1 MSSLSSDSEAWSDD
15 FALLV
20 ILIAKA
26 LFLSPDTYFP
36 VFVCLSVCVCLC
48 FICLPRC
55 RVLTGVL
62 WLTHKWH
69 KAVHTCTERSCAG
82 CAWAS
87 GDSADI
93 DLLFRECREPG
104 LNRPPSHRQTHTPC
118 YLWGPVA
125 SDEFRLLD
133 IKLLRLVCPKNQF
146 IDSTSVKNDSF
157 CFMIKLFFSQWCIFT
172 LKLYIRIIFS
182 GYTDCLCVS
191 APVCP
196 FAKDCVAWFSVYL
209 CSVFRPG

>member
-1 MSSLSSDSEAWSDD
+1 MIKTYKNDTSCWHFVSSLSSDSEAWSDD
-15 FALLV
+15 FAQLV
-20 ILIAKA
+20 ILIAKT

-48 FICLPRC
+48 FICLPWC
-55 RVLTGVL
+55 RVLAGVL

-69 KAVHTCTERSCAG
+69 KAVHTCTERSCAR

-104 LNRPPSHRQTHTPC
+104 LNRPPSQRRHTHRQTHTPC

-125 SDEFRLLD
+125 SDDFRLLD
-133 IKLLRLVCPKNQF
+133 IKRLRLVCPKNQF
-146 IDSTSVKNDSF
+146 IDSTSVKMIDSV
-157 CFMIKLFFSQWCIFT
+157 LW
-172 LKLYIRIIFS
+172 
-182 GYTDCLCVS
+182 
-191 APVCP
+191 
-196 FAKDCVAWFSVYL
+196 L
-209 CSVFRPG
+209 CSFFLSDAFSL

>member
-1 MSSLSSDSEAWSDD
+1 MSFCVESQLWLRSLERWFCIARHFNCKGIVFISRYIFSSFCVS
-15 FALLV
+15 
-20 ILIAKA
+20 
-26 LFLSPDTYFP
+26 
-36 VFVCLSVCVCLC
+36 VCLC
-48 FICLPRC
+48 VLVLYLSAPVSGPDRCALAQGVRGLRVTQQTLICYSGSAVNLD
-55 RVLTGVL
+55 LTAHPHRGK
-62 WLTHKWH
+62 TH
-69 KAVHTCTERSCAG
+69 T
-82 CAWAS
+82 
-87 GDSADI
+87 
-93 DLLFRECREPG
+93 
-104 LNRPPSHRQTHTPC
+104 HRQTHTPC